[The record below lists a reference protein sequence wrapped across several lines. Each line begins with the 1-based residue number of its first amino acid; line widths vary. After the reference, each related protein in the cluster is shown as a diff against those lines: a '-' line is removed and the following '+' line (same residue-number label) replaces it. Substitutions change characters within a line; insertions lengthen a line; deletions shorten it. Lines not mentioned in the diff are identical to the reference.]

1 MNRRPKSS
9 CEVQEL
15 ATLAAHFK
23 FDQSSPFADS
33 SPSGVTVTSSSTSS
47 ITAGRLNE
55 GISFEGSPSSYFQAS
70 GLTALGFVN
79 QPFSISFWIQ
89 PQVLSGTLVHLSST
103 ATGTGTHCFP
113 LLGFSS
119 TGAIIAQV
127 LTGPTTLIV
136 APGPILPV
144 GSSAWISVVQT
155 WSPSNGLRLYVNN
168 TLTSSISTSGFL
180 GSETTPNYL
189 TLGGCLN
196 GCGVCPSGQIASP
209 GPFAGGLDDF
219 RVYLRE
225 LTAIDVCTLASL
237 T

>member
-1 MNRRPKSS
+1 MNRRPKSG
-9 CEVQEL
+9 CELLEL

-23 FDQSSPFADS
+23 FDQPSPFADS
-33 SPSGVTVTSSSTSS
+33 SPNGVTVTSSSTSS
-47 ITAGRLNE
+47 ITVGRFNQ
-55 GISFEGSPSSYFQAS
+55 GISFSGSSSSHFQAS
-70 GLTALGFVN
+70 GLTALGFTN

-89 PQVLSGTLVHLSST
+89 PQVRSGTLVHLSST
-103 ATGTGTHCFP
+103 PTGTGNHCFP

-127 LTGPTTLIV
+127 LTGPTTLIE

-144 GSSAWISVVQT
+144 GSSAWIPVVQT
-155 WSPSNGLRLYVNN
+155 WSATNGLRFYVND
-168 TLTSSISTSGFL
+168 TLVSSISASAFL
-180 GSETTPNYL
+180 ASETTPNYL

-196 GCGVCPSGQIASP
+196 GCGVCPNGQVAAP

-225 LTAIDVCTLASL
+225 LTAVDVCTLAML